1 VKKKLLIILAVLAIF
16 ALGTKIWYSNALKP
30 AGTGE
35 TTVDVPKGA
44 KPDQIATLLEQKQVI
59 KSARAFGWH
68 VSSNDLGP
76 KLQAGR
82 YVLSGKD
89 SATVIATELTEGPKQ
104 ASQFTVKEGM
114 TQAGIAKLLAGLD
127 VVDEKEFRNLKASDF
142 PQYDF
147 LQGLPENAT
156 LEGFLF
162 PETYAIPED
171 GTSAKAVAEVM
182 LTQFGKEL
190 TPEMRSQIKQNGKTI
205 YETVTVA
212 SLVEEEVKT
221 EADRKL
227 VAGIIAKRLAEDIR
241 LDIDA
246 TVRYALDKPTGALS
260 QSDLDSNDPYNT
272 RKFKGLPPGPIAN
285 PGIVSLRAAI
295 SPEESDWLF
304 YLNGSDGTT
313 HFAKTNDEHEANKE
327 KYLK

>member
-1 VKKKLLIILAVLAIF
+1 MKKKLLIILAVLAVI
-16 ALGTKIWYSNALKP
+16 AIGTKVWYSNALKP
-30 AGTGE
+30 AGTGDHAVE
-35 TTVDVPKGA
+35 IPKGA

-82 YVLSGKD
+82 YTLSGND
-89 SATVIATELTEGPKQ
+89 SATVIAAELTEGPKQ

-114 TQAGIAKLLAGLD
+114 TQAGIAKLLGDLG
-127 VVDEKEFRNLKASDF
+127 VVDEDEFKKLKASDF

-147 LQGLPENAT
+147 LQGLPEDAT

-162 PETYAIPED
+162 PETYAIPEE
-171 GTSAKAVAEVM
+171 GTSTKAVAEIM

-190 TPEMRSQIKQNGKTI
+190 TPELRNQIKANGKTI
-205 YETVTVA
+205 YETITVA

-227 VAGIIAKRLAEDIR
+227 VAGIIYKRLQEDIR

-260 QSDLDSNDPYNT
+260 QSDLNSDDPYNT

-285 PGIVSLRAAI
+285 PGIISIKAAI
-295 SPEESDWLF
+295 NPETSDWLF

-313 HFAKTNDEHEANKE
+313 HFAKTNDEHEANKD
-327 KYLK
+327 KYLN

>member
-1 VKKKLLIILAVLAIF
+1 VKKKLLILVAILAIIG
-16 ALGTKIWYSNALKP
+16 LGTKVWYSNALKP
-30 AGTGE
+30 AGTGDTAVE
-35 TTVDVPKGA
+35 VPKGA
-44 KPDQIATLLEQKQVI
+44 KPAEIGTLLEQKQVI
-59 KSARAFGWH
+59 KSAKAFGWH

-82 YVLSGKD
+82 YVLSGQK

-104 ASQFTVKEGM
+104 GNQFTIKEGT
-114 TQAGIAKLLAGLD
+114 TQAGIAKLLGDLG
-127 VVDEKEFRNLKASDF
+127 VVKEDEFKKLKASDF
-142 PQYDF
+142 PEYDF
-147 LQGLPENAT
+147 LRGLPQDAT

-162 PETYAIPED
+162 PETYSIPED
-171 GTSAKAVAEVM
+171 GGNAREVAEIM

-190 TPEMRSQIKQNGKTI
+190 TPDLRSEIKASGRTI
-205 YETVTVA
+205 YQTVTVA

-221 EADRKL
+221 EPDRKL
-227 VAGIIAKRLAEDIR
+227 VAGIIYRRLAEDIR

-272 RKFKGLPPGPIAN
+272 RKVKGLPPGPIAN
-285 PGIVSLRAAI
+285 PGIVSIRAAI
-295 SPEESDWLF
+295 EPTDSDWLF

-313 HFAKTNDEHEANKE
+313 HFAKTNDEHEANKA
-327 KYLK
+327 KYLN